1 MQVLYRYPNPE
12 ADVSIQLERKT
23 YMLYSKNTRGKTPL
37 FHQLLYEF
45 DYRDP
50 VANAMLVGI
59 VAVVAGSVML
69 VIAEAVKR
77 LL

>member
-1 MQVLYRYPNPE
+1 
-12 ADVSIQLERKT
+12 
-23 YMLYSKNTRGKTPL
+23 MLYSKNTRGKTPL
-37 FHQLLYEF
+37 FHQFLYEL